1 MLRSLAYIDYSGHVH
16 CAHST
21 KRCVL
26 ECALLGV
33 VRVILLIFGQMQDA
47 RRRVRPVLLET
58 DRDNTNNSQQQSVL
72 WSADA
77 EELRRRVSQSRKP
90 SERGRSERRDG
101 ASVRNLQRH
110 YGP

>member
-1 MLRSLAYIDYSGHVH
+1 VVGGCR
-16 CAHST
+16 
-21 KRCVL
+21 KEL
-26 ECALLGV
+26 E
-33 VRVILLIFGQMQDA
+33 
-47 RRRVRPVLLET
+47 
-58 DRDNTNNSQQQSVL
+58 L
-72 WSADA
+72 WNREVEDA